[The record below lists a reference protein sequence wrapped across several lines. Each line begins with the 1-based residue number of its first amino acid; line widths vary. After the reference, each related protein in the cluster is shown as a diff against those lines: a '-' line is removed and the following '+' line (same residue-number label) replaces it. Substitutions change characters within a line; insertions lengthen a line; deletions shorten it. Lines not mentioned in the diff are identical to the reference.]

1 MSTFDLLDTV
11 LPTEGRYCVIG
22 IGRFP
27 DQRFADTREEAE
39 EIIQEFVR
47 DKVDAYFGCAKFG
60 EADDRTHDNAKYF
73 RSVWI
78 DIDCGP
84 TKGVPNAKG
93 IIEGYLDQYIGLA
106 EFKKFCKAV
115 GLPQPILVNSGN
127 GIHAYWLLE
136 ETLSRKE
143 WEPLAKRLKQLCK
156 EHGLIVDERVF
167 EASRVLRPMNSFN
180 FKDPSNPK
188 PVEIWNENWKKSP
201 TSYLRR

>member
-1 MSTFDLLDTV
+1 M
-11 LPTEGRYCVIG
+11 IG

-39 EIIQEFVR
+39 EIIQEFVG
-47 DKVDAYFGCAKFG
+47 DKVDAYFACAKFG

-93 IIEGYLDQYIGLA
+93 IIEGYLDQHIGLS

-127 GIHAYWLLE
+127 GIHA
-136 ETLSRKE
+136 
-143 WEPLAKRLKQLCK
+143 
-156 EHGLIVDERVF
+156 
-167 EASRVLRPMNSFN
+167 
-180 FKDPSNPK
+180 
-188 PVEIWNENWKKSP
+188 
-201 TSYLRR
+201 